1 MVMDTKKDEEG
12 AQWSGSE
19 LRRGERSSVVIGK
32 VEVREIKILKKI
44 IKKSLKFSKNR

>member
-19 LRRGERSSVVIGK
+19 LRRGERSSAVIGK
-32 VEVREIKILKKI
+32 VGVREIKI
-44 IKKSLKFSKNR
+44 IKNSLKFSKNR